1 MLQSML
7 SLLGFMLLAA
17 VHGFCPRCAGHTFSS
32 ALRAAPDSES
42 HYSAFDLAK
51 RSLTQHLSA
60 VHMLEDRVN
69 MPTPT
74 GGPNSNFT
82 VNLGHCISTLTEDL
96 PYLFESAP
104 DMSIFT
110 QDIILKV
117 RLHNKQGFLGFNIYS
132 CCSCMPTHETGR
144 SLH

>member
-1 MLQSML
+1 MHAILN
-7 SLLGFMLLAA
+7 LLGLTMLIAA
-17 VHGFCPRCAGHTFSS
+17 VHGFCPRCASHTLST
-32 ALRAAPDSES
+32 ALPAVPDSNQHYSGFDVAKRSAAPDSNL
-42 HYSAFDLAK
+42 HYSGFDVAK

-69 MPTPT
+69 TPTPT

-117 RLHNKQGFLGFNIYS
+117 R
-132 CCSCMPTHETGR
+132 
-144 SLH
+144 